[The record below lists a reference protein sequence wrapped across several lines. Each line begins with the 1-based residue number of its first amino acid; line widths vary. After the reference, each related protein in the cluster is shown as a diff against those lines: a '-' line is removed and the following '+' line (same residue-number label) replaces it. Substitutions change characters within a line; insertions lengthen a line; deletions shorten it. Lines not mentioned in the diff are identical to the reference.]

1 MNGAKSGDFTKKAI
15 VKGILLIIAQSRISL
30 YHSHTHSGAGCC
42 WLIFCQPVVHRLL
55 SYGNENDNGYD
66 KHLSSQSDLI
76 MSSYLRI
83 ILIIISYRQ
92 IFSNSKT
99 H

>member
-1 MNGAKSGDFTKKAI
+1 MKFSSIVLEKMNGAKSGDFTKKAI

-66 KHLSSQSDLI
+66 FYFFMLFQLFTL
-76 MSSYLRI
+76 Y
-83 ILIIISYRQ
+83 
-92 IFSNSKT
+92 
-99 H
+99 